1 MFNQE
6 IMLKA
11 LLNILTVVSVYI
23 LLTAFLG
30 KSKKTKAIIF
40 ICYAVFYFLITFAW
54 LYVGLPLVITSSLL
68 WGIIAMSFLHNASF
82 AKKLSSAAIT
92 YAILILVEN
101 AVATLFI
108 NENID
113 FFERVKYDTIAIL
126 IIVKSLSFIIS
137 IFIHSVFTNQSKI
150 NLPSKYY
157 FTFPL
162 IMILSSILS
171 MFLIA
176 NYGDSSVNTFLIIS
190 TIIIINYVAF
200 SMYNDILNLFEE
212 KYNNIS
218 LEKQYELIK
227 TQSENIEKSADELR
241 RLEHDL
247 KNKLTPIAFMVKD
260 ENIDQ
265 VSEYIQKIMAEFS
278 SKRILKSSGVT
289 ELDSIVNIK
298 MNKCGDLDIEF
309 EYEISP
315 IENAFVNNMDLAVMA
330 GILLDNAIEATLK
343 FSQKWIKADIRIV
356 KSVLIIEIENTF
368 DGVIKKNG
376 NRFLTRKE
384 NKEYHGMGIRNIES
398 ILKKYDGEITF
409 DYTGN
414 VFKALVIVYPK

>member
-68 WGIIAMSFLHNASF
+68 SGIIAMSFLHNASF

-289 ELDSIVNIK
+289 ELDSIINIK

>member
-68 WGIIAMSFLHNASF
+68 SGIIAMSFLHNASF

-162 IMILSSILS
+162 IMILNSILS

-289 ELDSIVNIK
+289 ELDSIINIK

>member
-68 WGIIAMSFLHNASF
+68 SGIIAMSFLHNASF

-265 VSEYIQKIMAEFS
+265 VSEYIQEIMAEFS

-289 ELDSIVNIK
+289 ELDSIINIK

>member
-68 WGIIAMSFLHNASF
+68 SGIIAMSFLHNASF

-289 ELDSIVNIK
+289 ELDSIINIK

-414 VFKALVIVYPK
+414 VFKALVIVYPR